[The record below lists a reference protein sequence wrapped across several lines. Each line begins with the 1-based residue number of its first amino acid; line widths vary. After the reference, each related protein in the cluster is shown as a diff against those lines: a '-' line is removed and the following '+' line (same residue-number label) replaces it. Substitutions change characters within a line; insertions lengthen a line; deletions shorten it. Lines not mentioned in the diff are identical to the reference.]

1 MMERLAEKL
10 AIAGVV
16 DPDANAAGTFY
27 TDAVDMA
34 DFNEVMLIFL
44 LGIGVTTGSH
54 VLSATEEA
62 ASGTGTGSV
71 AISGKAA
78 GALTTGN
85 NDGQAIVNVSASE
98 LQQGF
103 RYVYGRLV
111 QTTAGAD
118 SAVVAIGGEPRFHPA
133 SDFDLASVAEIVL

>member
-1 MMERLAEKL
+1 MDKLSERLAL
-10 AIAGVV
+10 AGVV

-27 TDAVDMA
+27 TDPVDMA
-34 DFNEVMLIFL
+34 DFNEVMLLFL
-44 LGIGVTTGSH
+44 LGISVTAGSH

-71 AISGKAA
+71 AITGKAA
-78 GALTTGN
+78 GALTTGS
-85 NDGQAIVNVSASE
+85 NDSQAIVHVRASD

-118 SAVVAIGGEPRFHPA
+118 SAVVAIGGAPRFHPA
-133 SDFDLASVAEIVL
+133 TDYDLASVVEIVD

>member
-1 MMERLAEKL
+1 MDKLSERLAL
-10 AIAGVV
+10 VGVV

-34 DFNEVMLIFL
+34 DFNEVLLIFL
-44 LGIGVTTGSH
+44 LGISVTAGSH

-78 GALTTGN
+78 TAKTTGN
-85 NDGQAIVNVSASE
+85 NDTQSIVHVRASD

-111 QTTAGAD
+111 QTSAGAD
-118 SAVVAIGGEPRFHPA
+118 SAVVAIAGAPRFHPA
-133 SDFDLASVAEIVL
+133 TDYDLASVSQIVD